1 MKIKLVFDSMVVY
14 SPAEAKK
21 HNVAITPMIIN
32 DNGKTYHDNVSISAH
47 EFYKKLD
54 ANNHMSTSQPN
65 ISETIELFKELLKDY
80 DHLIYVTVP
89 EALSGTYATGVLAA
103 KEVDSKRIS
112 VVDALTSMG
121 AGRVMIERGNEMIK
135 AGKSVDEIIAY
146 FMKASE
152 NSRFYII
159 PNSLEGL
166 KRGGRISNV
175 AASVFGIVKLKIAL
189 YLTPKGAIDKFE
201 IARTENKILKKI
213 ADTVKKEIGGEGLLI
228 YLIYTDDVSL
238 LDNAKAFFKKEFK
251 KAEFQYMPLPPT
263 LGAHTGLTTI
273 AFHFVKKDWQA

>member
-14 SPAEAKK
+14 TPAEAKK

-32 DNGKTYHDNVSISAH
+32 DDGKTYHDNVSITTR

-54 ANNHMSTSQPN
+54 ENHQMSTSQPN
-65 ISETIELFKELLKDY
+65 ISETIELFKKLLKDY
-80 DHLIYVTVP
+80 DHLIYVPIP

-103 KEVDSKRIS
+103 KEVDPKRIT
-112 VVDALTSMG
+112 VIDTHTGAG

-135 AGKSVDEIIAY
+135 EGKSVDEIVDY

-159 PNSLEGL
+159 PNSLDGL
-166 KRGGRISNV
+166 KKGGRISNV

-189 YLTPKGAIDKFE
+189 YLTPKGSIDKFE
-201 IARTENKILKKI
+201 IARTENKILAKI
-213 ADTVKKEIGGEGLLI
+213 VETIKKELGEEGLLI
-228 YLIYTDDVSL
+228 YLIHTGDLSL
-238 LDNAKAFFKKEFK
+238 LDNAKAFLKKEFK

-263 LGAHTGLTTI
+263 LGAHAGPKTI
-273 AFHFVKKDWQA
+273 AFHFVKKHW

>member
-14 SPAEAKK
+14 TPAEAKK

-32 DNGKTYHDNVSISAH
+32 DDGKTYHDNVSITTR

-54 ANNHMSTSQPN
+54 ENHQMSTSQPN
-65 ISETIELFKELLKDY
+65 ISETIELFTKLLKDY
-80 DHLIYVTVP
+80 DHLIYVPIP

-103 KEVDSKRIS
+103 KEVDQKRIT
-112 VVDALTSMG
+112 VIDTHTGAG

-135 AGKSVDEIIAY
+135 EGKSVEEIVDY

-159 PNSLEGL
+159 PNSLDGL
-166 KRGGRISNV
+166 KKGGRISNV

-189 YLTPKGAIDKFE
+189 YLTPKGSIDKFE
-201 IARTENKILKKI
+201 IARTENKILTKI
-213 ADTVKKEIGGEGLLI
+213 ADTVKKELGGEGLLI
-228 YLIYTDDVSL
+228 YLIHTGDLSL
-238 LDNAKAFFKKEFK
+238 LDNAKAFLKKEFK

-263 LGAHTGLTTI
+263 LGAHAGPKTI
-273 AFHFVKKDWQA
+273 AFHFVKKQW

>member
-14 SPAEAKK
+14 TPAEAKK

-32 DNGKTYHDNVSISAH
+32 DDGKTYHDNVSITTR

-54 ANNHMSTSQPN
+54 DNHQMSTSQPN
-65 ISETIELFKELLKDY
+65 ISETIELFTKLLKDY
-80 DHLIYVTVP
+80 DHLIYVPIP

-103 KEVDSKRIS
+103 KEVDPKRIT
-112 VVDALTSMG
+112 VIDTHTGAG

-135 AGKSVDEIIAY
+135 AGKSVAEIVDY

-159 PNSLEGL
+159 PNSLDGL
-166 KRGGRISNV
+166 KKGGRISNV

-189 YLTPKGAIDKFE
+189 YLTPKGSIDKFE
-201 IARTENKILKKI
+201 IARTENKILSKI
-213 ADTVKKEIGGEGLLI
+213 AETVQKELGGEGLLI
-228 YLIYTDDVSL
+228 YLIHTGDLSL

-263 LGAHTGLTTI
+263 LGAHAGPKTI
-273 AFHFVKKDWQA
+273 AFHFVKKQW